1 MEELT
6 EGQKI
11 IIDSIKDY
19 LKKDKH
25 LLVGVVDIYS
35 TDEFMNDLEV
45 YMKKSV
51 DSWIEKGLS
60 ELEVIN
66 MLSQYGVPIIRRN
79 YD

>member
-6 EGQKI
+6 ESQKI

-25 LLVGVVDIYS
+25 LLIGVVDICS
-35 TDEFMNDLEV
+35 TEEFINDLEV
-45 YMKKSV
+45 YMKRSV
-51 DSWIEKGLS
+51 DSWIEKGLG